1 MKHFTLLLLVSAI
14 LIGCQKKDNN
24 SVPIPTTNDPKDTI
38 TIIEES
44 NKKTMDSAATV
55 ETKSTHGLILTSNAL
70 QVVNINTGSTSEI
83 PFGKPLDEMIEI
95 ITNVL
100 QSKPKTIGINSE
112 CGAGPLKMVSWNNG
126 LTVVFQ
132 KKESESKSSETNWL
146 FVGWFVGSNSKN
158 SKEISTMAGIGIGST
173 RAEME
178 SAYVLS
184 VSKTSLGY
192 EFSTSSGLFGIFDG
206 SNTEAKITS
215 LWSGLS
221 CNFR

>member
-1 MKHFTLLLLVSAI
+1 MKHFTLILLVSII
-14 LIGCQKKDNN
+14 LIGCQNKDKD
-24 SVPIPTTNDPKDTI
+24 SKQIPRTKNTLDTV
-38 TIIEES
+38 TIVEKNTEKIPDSIAIVES
-44 NKKTMDSAATV
+44 
-55 ETKSTHGLILTSNAL
+55 KSTHGLILTSNAL
-70 QVVNINTGSTSEI
+70 QIINKETGSTSEI
-83 PFGKPLDEMIEI
+83 SFGKPFDQMIEI
-95 ITNVL
+95 VNSTL
-100 QSKPKTIGINSE
+100 QSKPKSIGINGE
-112 CGAGPLKMVSWNNG
+112 CGAGPLKMATWNNG
-126 LTVVFQ
+126 LTIVFQ
-132 KKESESKSSETNWL
+132 NKTSKSKTPESNWQ
-146 FVGWFVGSNSKN
+146 FEGWFVGSNSKN

-206 SNTEAKITS
+206 PNKQAKITN

>member
-1 MKHFTLLLLVSAI
+1 MKSYILLILLSVN

-24 SVPIPTTNDPKDTI
+24 SSKIPATAKIQDNVSIMDENKEKIPDSI
-38 TIIEES
+38 AIVES
-44 NKKTMDSAATV
+44 
-55 ETKSTHGLILTSNAL
+55 KSTHGLILTSNAL
-70 QVVNINTGSTSEI
+70 QIINKNTGSTSEI
-83 PFGKPLDEMIEI
+83 SFGKPFDQMIEI
-95 ITNVL
+95 INNVL

-112 CGAGPLKMVSWNNG
+112 CGAGPLKMASWNNG

-132 KKESESKSSETNWL
+132 NKKSESKTPETNWQ
-146 FVGWFVGSNSKN
+146 FAGWFVGSNSKN

-173 RAEME
+173 RSEME

-206 SNTEAKITS
+206 PNKEGKITS

>member
-1 MKHFTLLLLVSAI
+1 MKHFTLILLVSII
-14 LIGCQKKDNN
+14 LIGCQNKDKD
-24 SVPIPTTNDPKDTI
+24 SKQIPRTKNTLDTV
-38 TIIEES
+38 TIVEKNTEKIPDSIAIVES
-44 NKKTMDSAATV
+44 
-55 ETKSTHGLILTSNAL
+55 KSTHGLILTSNAL
-70 QVVNINTGSTSEI
+70 QIINKETGSTSEI
-83 PFGKPLDEMIEI
+83 SFGKPFDQMIEI
-95 ITNVL
+95 VNSTL
-100 QSKPKTIGINSE
+100 QSKPKSIGINGE
-112 CGAGPLKMVSWNNG
+112 CGAGPLKMATWNNG
-126 LTVVFQ
+126 LTIIFQ
-132 KKESESKSSETNWL
+132 KKESESKTPESNWQ
-146 FVGWFVGSNSKN
+146 FEGWFVGSNSKN

-206 SNTEAKITS
+206 PNKQAKITN

>member
-1 MKHFTLLLLVSAI
+1 MKSYILLILLSVI
-14 LIGCQKKDNN
+14 LIGCQNKDNN
-24 SVPIPTTNDPKDTI
+24 SSKIPVLATMQDTVSI
-38 TIIEES
+38 MEE
-44 NKKTMDSAATV
+44 NKEEIPDRIAIVQS
-55 ETKSTHGLILTSNAL
+55 KSTHGLILTSNAL
-70 QVVNINTGSTSEI
+70 QIINKNTGSTSEI
-83 PFGKPLDEMIEI
+83 PFGKPLDQMIEI
-95 ITNVL
+95 ITNVI

-132 KKESESKSSETNWL
+132 NKKSESKTSETNWQ
-146 FVGWFVGSNSKN
+146 FAGWFVGSNSKK
-158 SKEISTMAGIGIGST
+158 SKEISTMAGISIGST

-206 SNTEAKITS
+206 ANKETKITS
-215 LWSGLS
+215 LWTGLS

>member
-14 LIGCQKKDNN
+14 LIGCQKKDHN
-24 SVPIPTTNDPKDTI
+24 SVPIPTNNASKDTVANVEDV
-38 TIIEES
+38 T
-44 NKKTMDSAATV
+44 KKISDSDATV
-55 ETKSTHGLILTSNAL
+55 ETKSSHGLILTSNAL

-83 PFGKPLDEMIEI
+83 PFGKPLDQMIEI

-112 CGAGPLKMVSWNNG
+112 CAAGPLKMASWNNG

-132 KKESESKSSETNWL
+132 KKESESKASETNWQ

-206 SNTEAKITS
+206 SNKEAKITS

>member
-1 MKHFTLLLLVSAI
+1 MKSHILLILLSVI
-14 LIGCQKKDNN
+14 VIGCQNKDNN
-24 SVPIPTTNDPKDTI
+24 SSKIPVTAKIQDTVSI
-38 TIIEES
+38 MEES
-44 NKKTMDSAATV
+44 KEKIPDSIAIV
-55 ETKSTHGLILTSNAL
+55 ESKSTHGLILTSNAL
-70 QVVNINTGSTSEI
+70 QIINKNTGSTSEI
-83 PFGKPLDEMIEI
+83 PFGKPFDQMIEI
-95 ITNVL
+95 INNVL

-112 CGAGPLKMVSWNNG
+112 CGAGPLKMTSWNNG
-126 LTVVFQ
+126 LTIVFQ
-132 KKESESKSSETNWL
+132 NKKSESKTSETNWQ
-146 FVGWFVGSNSKN
+146 FAGWFVGNNSKN

-178 SAYVLS
+178 SAYVIS

-206 SNTEAKITS
+206 PNKEAKITS

>member
-1 MKHFTLLLLVSAI
+1 MKSYILLILLYVI
-14 LIGCQKKDNN
+14 VIGCQNKDHN
-24 SVPIPTTNDPKDTI
+24 SSKIPVKPTIQDTLSI
-38 TIIEES
+38 MEES
-44 NKKTMDSAATV
+44 KEKIPDSIAIV
-55 ETKSTHGLILTSNAL
+55 ESKSTHGLILTSNAL
-70 QVVNINTGSTSEI
+70 QIINKNTGSTSEI
-83 PFGKPLDEMIEI
+83 PFGKPLDQMIEI
-95 ITNVL
+95 INNVL

-132 KKESESKSSETNWL
+132 NKKSESKTPESNWQ
-146 FVGWFVGSNSKN
+146 FAGWFVGSNSKN

-173 RAEME
+173 RSEME

-206 SNTEAKITS
+206 PNKEAKIIS

>member
-1 MKHFTLLLLVSAI
+1 MKSYILLILLSVI
-14 LIGCQKKDNN
+14 LIGCQNKDNN
-24 SVPIPTTNDPKDTI
+24 TSKIPVKPTIQDTVPIM
-38 TIIEES
+38 EE
-44 NKKTMDSAATV
+44 NKEQIPDSIAIV
-55 ETKSTHGLILTSNAL
+55 ESKSTHGLILTSNGL
-70 QVVNINTGSTSEI
+70 QVINKNTGSTSEI
-83 PFGKPLDEMIEI
+83 PFGKPFDQMIEI
-95 ITNVL
+95 INNVL
-100 QSKPKTIGINSE
+100 QSKPTTIGINSE
-112 CGAGPLKMVSWNNG
+112 CGAGPLKMASWNNG

-132 KKESESKSSETNWL
+132 NKKSESKTPESNWQ
-146 FVGWFVGSNSKN
+146 FAGWFVGNNSKN

-206 SNTEAKITS
+206 PNKEAKITS

>member
-1 MKHFTLLLLVSAI
+1 MKSYILLILLYVN
-14 LIGCQKKDNN
+14 LIGCQNKDHNSSEIPVTATIKDNV
-24 SVPIPTTNDPKDTI
+24 SIMEESKEKIPDTI
-38 TIIEES
+38 AIVES
-44 NKKTMDSAATV
+44 
-55 ETKSTHGLILTSNAL
+55 KSTHGLILTSNAL
-70 QVVNINTGSTSEI
+70 QIINKNTGSTSEI
-83 PFGKPLDEMIEI
+83 PFGKPFDQMIEI
-95 ITNVL
+95 INNVL

-132 KKESESKSSETNWL
+132 NKKSESKTSETNWQ
-146 FVGWFVGSNSKN
+146 FAGWFVGNNSKN

-178 SAYVLS
+178 SAYVIS

-206 SNTEAKITS
+206 PNKEAKITS

>member
-1 MKHFTLLLLVSAI
+1 MKSYILLILLSVI
-14 LIGCQKKDNN
+14 LIGCQNKDNN
-24 SVPIPTTNDPKDTI
+24 SSKIPVKATIQDTVSSM
-38 TIIEES
+38 EES
-44 NKKTMDSAATV
+44 KEKIPDSIAIV
-55 ETKSTHGLILTSNAL
+55 ENKSTHGLTLTSNAL
-70 QVVNINTGSTSEI
+70 QVINKNTGSTSEI
-83 PFGKPLDEMIEI
+83 PFGKPFDQMIEI

-100 QSKPKTIGINSE
+100 QSKPKNIGINSE

-126 LTVVFQ
+126 LTIVFQ
-132 KKESESKSSETNWL
+132 NKKSESKTSETNWQ
-146 FVGWFVGSNSKN
+146 FAGWFVGSNSKN

-173 RAEME
+173 RSEME

-206 SNTEAKITS
+206 PNKEAKITS

>member
-1 MKHFTLLLLVSAI
+1 MKSYILLILLSVI
-14 LIGCQKKDNN
+14 LIGCQNKDNN
-24 SVPIPTTNDPKDTI
+24 SSKIPATTKIQDTVS
-38 TIIEES
+38 IIEE
-44 NKKTMDSAATV
+44 NKEKIPDSIAIV
-55 ETKSTHGLILTSNAL
+55 ESKSTHGLILTSNAL
-70 QVVNINTGSTSEI
+70 QIINKNTGSTSEI
-83 PFGKPLDEMIEI
+83 PFGKPFDQMIEI
-95 ITNVL
+95 INNVL

-132 KKESESKSSETNWL
+132 NKKSESKTSETNWQ
-146 FVGWFVGSNSKN
+146 FEGWFVGSNSKN

-206 SNTEAKITS
+206 QNKEAKITS

>member
-1 MKHFTLLLLVSAI
+1 MKSYILLILLSVI
-14 LIGCQKKDNN
+14 LIGCQNKDNN
-24 SVPIPTTNDPKDTI
+24 TSKIPVKPTIQDTVPIM
-38 TIIEES
+38 EE
-44 NKKTMDSAATV
+44 NKEQIPDSIAIV
-55 ETKSTHGLILTSNAL
+55 ESKSTHGLILTSNGL
-70 QVVNINTGSTSEI
+70 QVINKNTGSTSEI
-83 PFGKPLDEMIEI
+83 PFGKPFDQMIEI
-95 ITNVL
+95 INNVL
-100 QSKPKTIGINSE
+100 QSKPTTIGINSE
-112 CGAGPLKMVSWNNG
+112 CGAGPLKMASWNNG

-132 KKESESKSSETNWL
+132 NKKSESKTPESNWQ
-146 FVGWFVGSNSKN
+146 FAGWFVGSNSKN

-206 SNTEAKITS
+206 PNKEAKITS